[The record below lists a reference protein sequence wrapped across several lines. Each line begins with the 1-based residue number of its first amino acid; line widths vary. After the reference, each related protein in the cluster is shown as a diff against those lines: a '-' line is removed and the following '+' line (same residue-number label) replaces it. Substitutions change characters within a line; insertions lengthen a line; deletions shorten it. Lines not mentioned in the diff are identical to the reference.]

1 MKITQCTG
9 VLKLVLLFVLA
20 AFIGLPGRAASVSWS
35 NNGSD
40 FNTGTNWLGG
50 SVPGTGDRAVYENTG
65 NSASNLSTAATIQGI
80 TFNGTTSSGYTIS
93 GSPITLTA
101 SGSNA
106 SGAISANNT
115 TGTNTLSA
123 NVILSQAAGSTANF
137 TQAAGGTLVI
147 SGNISSTNAIAGI
160 TLAGGNGRIFTLSG
174 NNTFSGN
181 VSTGTGAG
189 TTLNIGHAN
198 ALSSGVLDLGGTLTI
213 DNTSG
218 SALTL
223 TNNNN
228 IKLGATLTFTGTKDL
243 SFGNGI
249 VTMSGSNRGITT
261 TAGNLT
267 IGSIDADTTARVFT
281 KAGTNGALIIQNAAG
296 ANFQGGFTLSAGTVV
311 MGNKDALGSGLLTI
325 SGGATLASSTDLSG
339 VNGVDNDVVMGA
351 STVIGGTHNLTLSG
365 SITLNGNS
373 RTLTNSNTG
382 ATVLAGPIYLSNL
395 SETGYTLTLAGA
407 QPLTVS
413 GAIANYNG
421 SGTAG
426 GLTVSSSATVS
437 LTSSSSSY
445 TGVTWLSGTSLSSV
459 LEVSK
464 LANGGSSSSIG
475 ASSNAAANLSI
486 NNNVT
491 LRYVGSGDSTDRLF
505 TINGTS
511 AGHAAILD
519 ASGTGAVHF
528 TNTGSLAYGTNNQ
541 TRTLKL
547 IGSNTDNNSLAATIA
562 NNGSGATSLIK
573 DGSGTWVLSGSNTY
587 TGTTSVNAGTLLIQ
601 GAQTGT
607 GTVTVSSGAA
617 IGGSGSVG
625 GSLSLLSG
633 ANIVFSLTDTLT
645 VNGTSV
651 TFGGLSIANII
662 GLDGSVALGTYT
674 LIDGSA
680 TFNFNNVS
688 NWGEGNATPNGGGKS
703 AYFQAGSLQV
713 VVIPEPGTGALLL
726 LGLGAA
732 AFVRRRRA

>member
-1 MKITQCTG
+1 MKITQCKG

-101 SGSNA
+101 SGSGA

-123 NVILSQAAGSTANF
+123 NVILGQAAGSTANF

-228 IKLGATLTFTGTKDL
+228 IKLGAALTFTGTKDL
-243 SFGNGI
+243 SFGSGV
-249 VTMSGSNRGITT
+249 VTMTGNSRTITT

-281 KAGTNGALIIQNAAG
+281 KAGTSGTLIIQNAAG

-311 MGNKDALGSGLLTI
+311 VGNKDALGSGLLTI

-339 VNGVDNDVVMGA
+339 VNAVDNDVSMGA
-351 STVIGGTHNLTLSG
+351 STVIGGTNNLTLSG
-365 SITLNGNS
+365 NITLNGNS

-395 SETGYTLTLAGA
+395 SGTGYTLTLAGA

-445 TGVTWLSGTSLSSV
+445 TGVTSLSGVSTSV

-688 NWGEGNATPNGGGKS
+688 NWGEGNATPIGGGKS

-732 AFVRRRRA
+732 AFARRRRA

>member
-1 MKITQCTG
+1 MKITQYKNA
-9 VLKLVLLFVLA
+9 LKIISLFVLA
-20 AFIGLPGRAASVSWS
+20 AFIGLPGRAAGVSWS

-40 FNTGTNWLGG
+40 FNTGANWLGG

-65 NSASNLSTAATIQGI
+65 NSASNLSTAATIQGV

-93 GSPITLTA
+93 GNPITLTA
-101 SGSNA
+101 SGSGA
-106 SGAISANNT
+106 SSAISANNT

-123 NVILSQAAGSTANF
+123 NVILGQAAGSTANF

-160 TLAGGNGRIFTLSG
+160 TLTGGTGRIFTLSG

-249 VTMSGSNRGITT
+249 VTMIGNNRGITT

-281 KAGTNGALIIQNAAG
+281 KAGTSGTLIIQNAAG

-311 MGNKDALGSGLLTI
+311 VGNKDALGSGLLSIT
-325 SGGATLASSTDLSG
+325 GGATLASSTDLSG
-339 VNGVDNDVVMGA
+339 VNAVANDVAMGA
-351 STVIGGTHNLTLSG
+351 STVIAGTHNLTLSG
-365 SITLNGNS
+365 DITQNNN
-373 RTLTNSNTG
+373 RTITNSNTG
-382 ATVLAGPIYLSNL
+382 ATVLAGSIYLSDV
-395 SETGYTLTLAGA
+395 SGTGRTLTLAGA
-407 QPLTVS
+407 QSLTVS

-426 GLTVSSSATVS
+426 NLVVSNSATVS
-437 LTSSSSSY
+437 LTSASSSY
-445 TGVTWLSGTSLSSV
+445 TGTTSVNTNGAV

-464 LANGGSSSSIG
+464 LANGGSNSSIG
-475 ASSNAAANLSI
+475 ASSNAAANLLL
-486 NNNVT
+486 NNNT
-491 LRYVGSGDSTDRLF
+491 TFRYIGSGDSTDRLF
-505 TINGTS
+505 TISGTNNN
-511 AGHAAILD
+511 HTAILD

-528 TNTGSLAYGTNNQ
+528 TNTGSLAYGANNQ

-562 NNGSGATSLIK
+562 NNGSGATSLEK
-573 DGSGTWVLSGSNTY
+573 DGTGTWVLSGSNTY
-587 TGTTSVNAGTLLIQ
+587 TGTTTVSAGTLLIQ
-601 GAQTGT
+601 GTQTGT
-607 GTVTVSSGAA
+607 GTVTVQSGAA
-617 IGGSGSVG
+617 IGGGGSIG
-625 GSLSLLSG
+625 GSLSLVSG

-651 TFGGLSIANII
+651 TFGGLSIANVI

-680 TFNFNNVS
+680 TFNFTNVS
-688 NWGEGNATPNGGGKS
+688 DWGVGNATSIGGGKS

-732 AFVRRRRA
+732 AFARCRRAHA